1 MDADKLPLGELR
13 EYLSSVSD
21 RELLEII
28 LSTWK
33 CRAPEETAEN
43 LMNSHTTFADA
54 LTAETTDEK
63 TATALR
69 LIPALSSAFIQSGGS
84 NCLNSTGSAMEHFRQ
99 QLSAFPTEHF
109 SAAAVNVRFRGVITM
124 HPSSGTFSAVP
135 VSCREIVSF
144 ALSSGHDI
152 MFISHNHP
160 EGSVTP
166 SENDISATKIISSA
180 LSPLGIVLADHII
193 VGRNSAVSMREL
205 CGDGPFGCDVP
216 RGYKLDP
223 NRL

>member
-99 QLSAFPTEHF
+99 QRELSFYAGSLCISVHYLCEAVFVCGGHYPKHYIRQALISEAKYLLAYTPQ
-109 SAAAVNVRFRGVITM
+109 SAAAISEELGLPNPAWFSRLFKRETGLTPGAFRRQFRR
-124 HPSSGTFSAVP
+124 S
-135 VSCREIVSF
+135 
-144 ALSSGHDI
+144 
-152 MFISHNHP
+152 
-160 EGSVTP
+160 
-166 SENDISATKIISSA
+166 
-180 LSPLGIVLADHII
+180 
-193 VGRNSAVSMREL
+193 
-205 CGDGPFGCDVP
+205 
-216 RGYKLDP
+216 
-223 NRL
+223 